1 MNKKIAFLMKFLI
14 CLFFA
19 VYLFITCDSS
29 PEGPENNTNLTKVIF
44 DNTNGI
50 CTASIYRS
58 VNRTERLAIVYAGM
72 KSAELDAYPGS
83 AAFFITYTINIKDT
97 NNFSL
102 NYTPPEIGKDQVHT
116 DILADQVNTVLIPHI
131 SATVSNPDSLLSN
144 SNSYLIIRN
153 NSQFQ
158 TSLLRGDQVVLQPD
172 NISSTNINAGVQAHF
187 TISGNQNVVSEHQI
201 RGSNKLFDFPS
212 DLANFDIGYV
222 YIFNFDGDEISL
234 VSPIPLKLA
243 NILDTSVP
251 IFSENFEN
259 TEHLFNIENDTQV
272 NKWHIGTAVT
282 AGGSAKSAYIS
293 NDNGTKNAYTAGN
306 ASVVHMH
313 TEVTFPSTDRP
324 FILSFDLKVQG
335 ETDDYLAVYLTD
347 DTYLPSAGVLPPEN
361 ARLGKYSELGT
372 NWVNI
377 QINNIPISYAG
388 SAKRLI
394 FTWTND
400 RIRSNQ
406 PPAAVDN
413 IVLR

>member
-1 MNKKIAFLMKFLI
+1 MVFLMKFLI
-14 CLFFA
+14 CSFSA
-19 VYLFITCDSS
+19 VCLFIACGSSESNDSKN
-29 PEGPENNTNLTKVIF
+29 PTKVVF

-50 CTASIYRS
+50 CTASIYGSVDRS
-58 VNRTERLAIVYAGM
+58 ERMAIVYAGM
-72 KSAELDAYPGS
+72 KSAEIDAYPGS
-83 AAFFITYTINIKDT
+83 AAFFVTYTINVKDT

-116 DILADQVNTVLIPHI
+116 NILADQVTTVLIPHI

-158 TSLLRGDQVVLQPD
+158 ASLLRGGQTGGQEVLKPD
-172 NISSTNINAGVQAHF
+172 NFSSTDINAGVQAHF
-187 TISGNQNVVSEHQI
+187 TIRGNQNVVSGHQI
-201 RGSNKLFDFPS
+201 RGSNKFFNFPS
-212 DLANFDIGYV
+212 DLTNFDIGYV

-234 VSPIPLKLA
+234 VSLIPLKLA

-259 TEHLFNIENDTQV
+259 AEHLFNIENDTQV

-293 NDNGTKNAYTAGN
+293 NDNGTKNAYTADS

-313 TEVTFPSTDRP
+313 SEVTFPSTDRP

-347 DTYLPSAGVLPPEN
+347 DTYLPNAGVLPPEN
-361 ARLGKYSELGT
+361 ARLGKYSERGT
-372 NWVNI
+372 KWVNI

-388 SAKRLI
+388 STKRLI

-413 IVLR
+413 VVLR